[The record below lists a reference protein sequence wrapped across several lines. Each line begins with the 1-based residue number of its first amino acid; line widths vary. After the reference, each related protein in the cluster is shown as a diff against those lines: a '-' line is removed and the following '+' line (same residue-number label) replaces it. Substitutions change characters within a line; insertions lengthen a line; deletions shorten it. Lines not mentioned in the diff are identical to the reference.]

1 MISLFIA
8 WALIRFFRIASIEN
22 DRLSTFFI
30 SLGAMTGGIIAI
42 VFTLSIFAKQ
52 SAADLYSS
60 QHFEVYTHDWVE
72 KFAYIAIVII
82 TLLFFGLGILFGE
95 EVNIPSDTFRL
106 MTVYGS
112 LFLVGVI
119 FAIIDWQ
126 YKNVRSKVNPINA
139 FVFLEKQAIN
149 FLNRVH
155 KDAQR
160 MAKTIRIKN
169 NNVSEGMV
177 LASIYNS
184 YLVPHLAN
192 LDRQIENLFEI
203 SMKLSD
209 KHEIKTTNRGLA
221 AVHNILARFLNVRKD
236 SSLALL
242 SNISLFALESDSQN
256 FLSRSFERFNNA
268 GEGFILTRRIENARF
283 IVDVY
288 KSLAMQSKEINFI
301 NKPYENPIFDLTK
314 GYLGFYINFAI
325 REKDQ
330 EIVLQGTRALSDLAM
345 IAIEKN
351 WEPSLFG
358 IQNDLLKIAIFGI
371 TSRATFIVDEY
382 INSSLRIMRAV
393 FHYKSLIADHA
404 IREALQNI
412 KTITVYMDTAIE
424 SGILSGEFANS
435 MILSKPYDELIL
447 TIGIIIN
454 GFFSLS
460 DGEEKTR
467 YKTDFIS
474 FLKEVY
480 DSLRRLSEEIH
491 DCASLLI
498 DSIGRLIFNINS
510 LIIELLDKNEFKE
523 EGIEEELKRN
533 LSWNIYLPSWFSY
546 HARKFRASSAFDTL
560 TDSIAKTGII
570 LFQKEKSESLIMD
583 CIKSLYSMVKHCLE
597 KVDEGYGYDEPRQMV
612 KVVYLGVLALKHNKR
627 SVLDKIKEQIREFE
641 GLHKKKYLSDLK
653 LPPGVSTEAVIGLPR
668 EDQLFHEVFDWRD
681 EFIHQKHDRHRIMD
695 IAQERMF
702 DVIDE
707 LDIDRF
713 MFDVWQEI
721 PSDSPLVGEIETEVK
736 KSTPEK
742 DGTEP
747 KK

>member
-1 MISLFIA
+1 
-8 WALIRFFRIASIEN
+8 
-22 DRLSTFFI
+22 
-30 SLGAMTGGIIAI
+30 MTGGIIAI

-72 KFAYIAIVII
+72 KFAYITIVII
-82 TLLFFGLGILFGE
+82 TLLFFGFGILLGTN
-95 EVNIPSDTFRL
+95 VNIATDIIRSIS
-106 MTVYGS
+106 VYGS
-112 LFLVGVI
+112 LFLVGAI
-119 FAIIDWQ
+119 FVIIDWQ
-126 YKNVRSKVNPINA
+126 YKNVRSKVSPINA

-149 FLNRVH
+149 FLNGVH

-160 MAKTIRIKN
+160 MAKIIRVKN
-169 NNVSEGMV
+169 KEVSEGMV

-242 SNISLFALESDSQN
+242 SNISLFAMESDSQN

-268 GEGFILTRRIENARF
+268 GEKFILTRRIENARF
-283 IVDVY
+283 VVDVY
-288 KSLAMQSKEINFI
+288 KSLAVQSKEINFI

-314 GYLGFYINFAI
+314 GYLGFYINFAV

-330 EIVLQGTRALSDLAM
+330 EIVLHGTRALSDLAM

-351 WEPSLFG
+351 WEPSLLG
-358 IQNDLLKIAIFGI
+358 IQNDLLKMAIFGI
-371 TSRATFIVDEY
+371 TNQATFIVDEC
-382 INSSLRIMRAV
+382 INGWLRILKAV
-393 FHYKSLIADHA
+393 FYYKSFIADHA
-404 IREALQNI
+404 IKEALKNI
-412 KTITVYMDTAIE
+412 KIVTVSMDTAIK
-424 SGILSGEFANS
+424 SGLLSGDFATS
-435 MILSKPYDELIL
+435 MIQSKPYDELMP

-454 GFFSLS
+454 GFFKLGDEKEKSSYKRSFVSLL
-460 DGEEKTR
+460 DE
-467 YKTDFIS
+467 
-474 FLKEVY
+474 LY

-491 DCASLLI
+491 DCDSPLI

-510 LIIELLDKNEFKE
+510 LIIDLLDKDEFKE
-523 EGIEEELKRN
+523 ERTEQELQKN
-533 LSWNIYLPSWFSY
+533 LSWNIYLPSWFAH
-546 HARKFRASSAFDTL
+546 HAKKFRASSAFDTL
-560 TDSIAKTGII
+560 TDSVAKTGII
-570 LFQKEKSESLIMD
+570 LFQKKMSEGLIMD
-583 CIKSLYSMVKHCLE
+583 CIKALYSMVKHCLE
-597 KVDEGYGYDEPRQMV
+597 KVDEGYGYDEPRQME
-612 KVVYLGVLALKHNKR
+612 KIVYLGVLALKHNKKL
-627 SVLDKIKEQIREFE
+627 VLEKIKEQIREFE

-653 LPPGVSTEAVIGLPR
+653 LPPGVSPETVIGLPK

-681 EFIHQKHDRHRIMD
+681 EFIHQKYDRHRIMD
-695 IAQERMF
+695 TARERMF

-713 MFDVWQEI
+713 MFDVWQKI
-721 PSDSPLVGEIETEVK
+721 PADSSLMGEIEVKVK